1 MTTNSISTIPAIA
14 DAVTT
19 ARQEHCR
26 GQGASF
32 GSTHIAAVRAQ
43 HSAAGG
49 APALKPGNSWARW
62 HTQPKTRRRG
72 SSRGGRA
79 SSGRRELQPGPHAL
93 REQTNAVPLKRAAR
107 ALDSENPSR
116 KKVKKALAPVASPVR
131 KKMMVQNR
139 PASTSDCEICVSAR
153 ASTYA
158 EAGKNPAAGDRDGIY
173 CM

>member
-1 MTTNSISTIPAIA
+1 
-14 DAVTT
+14 
-19 ARQEHCR
+19 
-26 GQGASF
+26 
-32 GSTHIAAVRAQ
+32 
-43 HSAAGG
+43 
-49 APALKPGNSWARW
+49 
-62 HTQPKTRRRG
+62 
-72 SSRGGRA
+72 
-79 SSGRRELQPGPHAL
+79 
-93 REQTNAVPLKRAAR
+93 
-107 ALDSENPSR
+107 LDSENPSR